1 MKITWATLIM
11 LLAVLA
17 MPAVA
22 VHQRDFVFDKWG
34 AYNFEDSSGK
44 RYFTGYVQ
52 EPTVGMEG
60 SMTPF
65 LWEISND
72 KSLMEKG
79 LASEVLIDRSEEGTI
94 SKSMPLNL
102 SEGYQLDIMSFDTV
116 SERAF
121 LELTRYGE
129 TVDSKMLSP
138 KFDAPMDETTYY
150 YRADLGSAK
159 DIVQI
164 AVHFKNVFKTPDNN
178 LGTYDGVFQI
188 SSSPIS
194 YALLNIDV
202 HGQSAAQTNIVN
214 TATSVSSSIP
224 RTESGAVKSAE
235 DWWNKGVALYYQGKY
250 DEALKA
256 YEEAIRLDPYY
267 AKAWY
272 YKALVL
278 KALGRTADADAAYAK
293 AKELDYDTYGDV
305 PLGA

>member
-1 MKITWATLIM
+1 
-11 LLAVLA
+11 
-17 MPAVA
+17 
-22 VHQRDFVFDKWG
+22 
-34 AYNFEDSSGK
+34 
-44 RYFTGYVQ
+44 
-52 EPTVGMEG
+52 MEG

-159 DIVQI
+159 DLVQI
-164 AVHFKNVFKTPDNN
+164 AVHFKNIFAAADNI
-178 LGTYDGVFQI
+178 LGTYDGIFQI

-194 YALLNIDV
+194 NTLLD
-202 HGQSAAQTNIVN
+202 GLSQSAPQTNVVN
-214 TATSVSSSIP
+214 TV
-224 RTESGAVKSAE
+224 E
-235 DWWNKGVALYYQGKY
+235 GVDPSDALGWYYRGRDLFLQGKY
-250 DEALKA
+250 EEALKA
-256 YEEAIRLDPYY
+256 YEKSIELNPNLGGVWWDKYY
-267 AKAWY
+267 TLQY
-272 YKALVL
+272 LH
-278 KALGRTADADAAYAK
+278 RSTEADAVMDTIK
-293 AKELDYDTYGDV
+293 SQKIKDTRRDLDKGITNS
-305 PLGA
+305 

>member
-1 MKITWATLIM
+1 MKITWAALIM

-34 AYNFEDSSGK
+34 AYNFEDSDGK
-44 RYFTGYVQ
+44 RYFTGYIL

-164 AVHFKNVFKTPDNN
+164 AIHFKNVFAAADNI
-178 LGTYDGVFQI
+178 LGTYDGIFQI

-194 YALLNIDV
+194 SALLD
-202 HGQSAAQTNIVN
+202 GQSQSAAQTNNVN
-214 TATSVSSSIP
+214 SV
-224 RTESGAVKSAE
+224 E
-235 DWWNKGVALYYQGKY
+235 GVDPSDALGWYYRGRDLFLQGKY
-250 DEALKA
+250 EEALRA
-256 YEEAIRLDPYY
+256 YEKSIELNPNLGGVWWDKYY
-267 AKAWY
+267 TLQY
-272 YKALVL
+272 LH
-278 KALGRTADADAAYAK
+278 RSTEADAVMDTIK
-293 AKELDYDTYGDV
+293 SKKIKDTRRDLDKGITNS
-305 PLGA
+305 

>member
-1 MKITWATLIM
+1 MKITWAALIM

-22 VHQRDFVFDKWG
+22 VHQSDFVFDKWG

-164 AVHFKNVFKTPDNN
+164 AVHFKNVFAAADNI
-178 LGTYDGVFQI
+178 LGTYDGIFQI

-194 YALLNIDV
+194 SALLD
-202 HGQSAAQTNIVN
+202 GQSQSAAQTNN
-214 TATSVSSSIP
+214 ENSV
-224 RTESGAVKSAE
+224 E
-235 DWWNKGVALYYQGKY
+235 GVDPSDALGWYYRGRDLFLQGKY
-250 DEALKA
+250 EEALRA
-256 YEEAIRLDPYY
+256 YEKSIELNPNLGGVWWDKYY
-267 AKAWY
+267 TLQY
-272 YKALVL
+272 LH
-278 KALGRTADADAAYAK
+278 RSTEADAVMDTIK
-293 AKELDYDTYGDV
+293 SQKIKDTRRDLDKGITNS
-305 PLGA
+305 